1 MNNNLSESKS
11 QLKVSLI
18 AIESNTEH
26 YGTDYEFTQT
36 YGYRVYDNHPL
47 AEVRE
52 VEAPSDKRLY
62 LGSYEVNDYRDSW
75 NEFQGKIPVWYCVR
89 TLINTIMANQPT
101 SFWEFVCGMDLMSDG
116 RVWVGIED
124 KKFDT
129 IEEAMNFVQKHT
141 GKECSIFTEDKM
153 LL

>member
-1 MNNNLSESKS
+1 MEKLVSEI
-11 QLKVSLI
+11 VSV
-18 AIESNTEH
+18 ETYVWYE
-26 YGTDYEFTQT
+26 GTDFEREETS
-36 YGYRVYDNHPL
+36 GYRVYANHPL

-129 IEEAMNFVQKHT
+129 IEEAMDFVQKHT